1 MKYLSLALLPLL
13 VVGCTNTPTAVPD
26 LEAGPTFNASD
37 DHEAI
42 VRVFDGY
49 AVLFDAEGG
58 IIVAPCQ
65 GLDVFTQ
72 SATNMVTAEAHCW
85 TPNPTGRAV
94 VYTQDK
100 NPIGPLCGSIP
111 DPDGI
116 RIRLCNL
123 REVVAA
129 NGNIL
134 LHMWGTPIYP

>member
-1 MKYLSLALLPLL
+1 MKYLPLALLPLL
-13 VVGCTNTPTAVPD
+13 VVGCTDTPMAPPNI
-26 LEAGPTFNASD
+26 EAEPSFNASD
-37 DHEAI
+37 DHAAFP
-42 VRVFDGY
+42 RAFDGY

-58 IIVAPCQ
+58 ITVAACQ
-65 GLDVFTQ
+65 GLDVFTN
-72 SATNMVTAEAHCW
+72 SATNIVSAEAHCW
-85 TPNPTGRAV
+85 TSNPTGKAV

-123 REVVAA
+123 REVIAA